1 MNMKLEDHIEI
12 NQQIR
17 FGKPIIKGTRISVY
31 EILNW
36 LANDMSKEEI
46 LDDFPELKLTDIQAC
61 LLYAPTTERILS
73 CGRI

>member
-1 MNMKLEDHIEI
+1 MKLEDYIEI

-46 LDDFPELKLTDIQAC
+46 LDDFPELKSTDIQAC
-61 LLYAPTTERILS
+61 LLYAATKESKVLIAV
-73 CGRI
+73 